1 MWHEL
6 TLNGTLPAI
15 DGVIGQRLIT
25 PWQWDVA
32 ERNGGA
38 SWLSFPNAVAWAA
51 DVVEPEQALLV
62 IAVAANNVRALADQA
77 KRLNAALPLKQ
88 LSQLARMA
96 SSMAALE
103 TSKLNLVDYSDA
115 ATNLP
120 INSMPSVL
128 AAYKK
133 QLSSDAMT
141 QATALSSAD
150 PLAML
155 DGVNAERAALNAEI
169 GTSLPALSGGDGW
182 VFYASSNGQTTIKQ
196 NHPGAEYTQT
206 ALLMLQG
213 DDAVLGPLAVR
224 LYSA

>member
-1 MWHEL
+1 
-6 TLNGTLPAI
+6 
-15 DGVIGQRLIT
+15 
-25 PWQWDVA
+25 
-32 ERNGGA
+32 
-38 SWLSFPNAVAWAA
+38 
-51 DVVEPEQALLV
+51 V

-88 LSQLARMA
+88 VSQLARMA

-103 TSKLNLVDYSDA
+103 TSKLNMVDYSDA

-141 QATALSSAD
+141 QADALSSAD

-155 DGVNAERAALNAEI
+155 DSVNAERAALNAEI
-169 GTSLPALSGGDGW
+169 GASLPTLSGGDGW

-213 DDAVLGPLAVR
+213 DDAVLGPLAAR